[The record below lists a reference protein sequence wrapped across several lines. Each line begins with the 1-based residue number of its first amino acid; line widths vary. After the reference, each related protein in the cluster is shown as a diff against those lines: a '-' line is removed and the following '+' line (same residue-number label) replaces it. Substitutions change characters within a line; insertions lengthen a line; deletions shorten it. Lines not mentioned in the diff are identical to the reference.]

1 MQRFYQNRGAMIDS
15 NVKKMIDNKLP
26 SPVTFGAIGDAYGFC
41 FEFVDNPLNDLRYHQ
56 HPTFTGNK
64 PGVYSD
70 DTQMQIA
77 LAEVIASEREW
88 TPQELAQAFVETFKR
103 DPRPGY
109 AHRFHAFLN
118 SINSGKQFLEQMRPE
133 SDRNGAAMRAPVI
146 GLFNS
151 IDTVVIK
158 SEVQARLTHDTRG
171 GVDSAIAAALMSHY
185 FAYSL
190 GAKEELPDFLA
201 KHVPG
206 YDWSPTWLGEVPV
219 HGIKTVQAAVTAVC
233 QSNSLSEL
241 LQRCVAFTGDV
252 DSVATIAMASASSH
266 AKFARDVPDT
276 LWNEFEPTRF
286 GLRYLIDLDRRA
298 RAIAYN
304 VASLPGRSSTS
315 GR

>member
-1 MQRFYQNRGAMIDS
+1 MIDTKIQR
-15 NVKKMIDNKLP
+15 VIDSSLP
-26 SPVTFGAIGDAYGFC
+26 HPLTFGAIGDAYGFC
-41 FEFVDNPLNDLRYHQ
+41 FEFVDNPRNDLRYHQ
-56 HPTFTGNK
+56 HPTFTNNK

-88 TPQELAQAFVETFKR
+88 TPHELAEAFVDTFKR

-109 AHRFHAFLN
+109 AHRFQEFLT
-118 SINSGKQFLEQMRPE
+118 SIRSGKEFLEKMRPDSE
-133 SDRNGAAMRAPVI
+133 RNGAAMRAPVI
-146 GLFNS
+146 GLFS
-151 IDTVVIK
+151 SLDDVKTK
-158 SEVQARLTHDTRG
+158 SAVQARLTHDTRG
-171 GVDSAIAAALMSHY
+171 GVDSAIAAALMSHF

-206 YDWSPTWLGEVPV
+206 YDWSPTWREPVPV

-241 LQRCVAFTGDV
+241 LRRCVAFTGDV

-266 AKFARDVPDT
+266 ASFTRDIPEN
-276 LWNEFEPTRF
+276 LWNEFEPTQF
-286 GLRYLIDLDRRA
+286 GIDYLIDLDRRA
-298 RAIAYN
+298 RAIAYK
-304 VASLPGRSSTS
+304 VAKVAPQGS
-315 GR
+315 